1 MKFWRIQWT
10 PTTAILI
17 FFLIRS
23 IFSCSE
29 APRKFP
35 ARANAEGMTQ
45 WDPFE
50 HSLSQEAGPKKKLHR
65 DFVDMGKT
73 CNLPPPYSHPVSNL
87 YVAIKKRKGNRSES
101 TQQISWLIHMSKG
114 TYRTHAAKRALS
126 WKINTFAAF
135 SRSNKVFTSCLCM

>member
-1 MKFWRIQWT
+1 MHKVLKN
-10 PTTAILI
+10 PATAILI

-50 HSLSQEAGPKKKLHR
+50 HSLSQEAGPKKNSTEILLTWEKHVT
-65 DFVDMGKT
+65 F
-73 CNLPPPYSHPVSNL
+73 HPHIL
-87 YVAIKKRKGNRSES
+87 
-101 TQQISWLIHMSKG
+101 TLFLIY
-114 TYRTHAAKRALS
+114 T
-126 WKINTFAAF
+126 WQ
-135 SRSNKVFTSCLCM
+135 